1 MIRFAHIYYLYGLL
15 LIPVF
20 IIIFSVMLRWKKKAL
35 NRFGDIAIISQLIP
49 DVSKGRLVFKFFLI
63 MLAYAFLVIGIANP
77 QIGSKLEKVKRKG
90 IDLMIAID
98 VSNSMLSQD
107 IKPSRLAR
115 AKQAVSRLIDNL
127 KGDRI
132 GIIVFAGKAYM
143 QLPITTDYAAA
154 KLFLSTI
161 NTEIVP
167 TQGTAIGDAIQLAVG
182 SFDDNNHS
190 KAVIIITDGENH
202 EGNAVEE
209 AKAAS
214 ELGIKICAIG
224 MGLPDGAPIPV
235 LNIYGDRIDYK
246 KDKEGKTIIT
256 KLNETMLQQIA
267 SAGKGVYTRANNTQA
282 GLKKVFNEINEM
294 EKTEF
299 ESKMFSDYEDRFQY
313 FIGIC
318 LVILILELFIFERKS
333 KWAGKIKL
341 FG

>member
-1 MIRFAHIYYLYGLL
+1 MIRFAHTYYLYGLL

-20 IIIFSVMLRWKKKAL
+20 IIIFSIMLHWKKKAL
-35 NRFGDIAIISQLIP
+35 NRFGDISIISRLIP

-63 MLAYAFLVIGIANP
+63 MLAYAFLIVGIANP
-77 QIGSKLEKVKRKG
+77 QIGSKLEKVERKG

-115 AKQAVSRLIDNL
+115 AKQAVSKLIDNL

-167 TQGTAIGDAIQLAVG
+167 VQGTAIGDAIQLAVG
-182 SFDDNNHS
+182 SFDNNNHS

-209 AKAAS
+209 AKAAA
-214 ELGIKICAIG
+214 ELDIKICTIG

-235 LNIYGDRIDYK
+235 LNKYGDQIDYK

-256 KLNETMLQQIA
+256 KLDETMLKQIA
-267 SAGKGVYTRANNTQA
+267 LAGKGVY
-282 GLKKVFNEINEM
+282 I
-294 EKTEF
+294 
-299 ESKMFSDYEDRFQY
+299 
-313 FIGIC
+313 
-318 LVILILELFIFERKS
+318 
-333 KWAGKIKL
+333 
-341 FG
+341 